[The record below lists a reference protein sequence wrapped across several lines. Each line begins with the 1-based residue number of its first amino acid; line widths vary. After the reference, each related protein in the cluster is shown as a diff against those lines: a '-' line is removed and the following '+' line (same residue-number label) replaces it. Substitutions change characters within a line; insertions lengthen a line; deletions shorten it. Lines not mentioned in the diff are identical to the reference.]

1 MALPFKRIMS
11 TPYNKYLGQRVRVT
25 GAWWPGTSGVAA
37 KKQYTLLVLE
47 HGERTV
53 GQKTGRAFKMLLE
66 FDGDNKLNR
75 DPDVDLIDGTDYWWV
90 PKDVLEENEHGDYFK
105 TLDDN
110 KQRLA
115 KENEAE
121 KEQAEAEIQRNLKP
135 KAAPTPLQKA
145 KSEFDMLFSTS
156 TELEGGAKITLYRCL
171 DPGCSNRAPWKSKG
185 GEKRNPIK
193 HAKDHHPQRCIEVG
207 LVKEGVKPTEPGSS
221 HDFDDAKSFAINMK
235 MVKLMDHFNLP
246 ENFGESDAARDFAK
260 ELES

>member
-90 PKDVLEENEHGDYFK
+90 P
-105 TLDDN
+105 
-110 KQRLA
+110 
-115 KENEAE
+115 
-121 KEQAEAEIQRNLKP
+121 
-135 KAAPTPLQKA
+135 
-145 KSEFDMLFSTS
+145 
-156 TELEGGAKITLYRCL
+156 
-171 DPGCSNRAPWKSKG
+171 
-185 GEKRNPIK
+185 
-193 HAKDHHPQRCIEVG
+193 
-207 LVKEGVKPTEPGSS
+207 
-221 HDFDDAKSFAINMK
+221 
-235 MVKLMDHFNLP
+235 
-246 ENFGESDAARDFAK
+246 
-260 ELES
+260 